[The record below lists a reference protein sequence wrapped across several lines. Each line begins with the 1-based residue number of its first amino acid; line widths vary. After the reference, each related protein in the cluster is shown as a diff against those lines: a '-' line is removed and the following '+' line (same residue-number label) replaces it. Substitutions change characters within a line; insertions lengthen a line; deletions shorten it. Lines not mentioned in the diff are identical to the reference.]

1 MRRITFRLLILTLVM
16 GFPAT
21 ALAQEAAG
29 RSSETAPPRTWAVH
43 LGAGSAKAW
52 NFMGVTKEF
61 LLNEHTTL
69 FLTAGFGTI
78 LVGGGAA
85 YYTNRSGSGL
95 VASATAGLA
104 GAHLNL
110 GGQLKVSRRGFL
122 TAGGS
127 FGTYFLQ
134 YRGSL
139 PFAAF
144 EYRF

>member
-1 MRRITFRLLILTLVM
+1 MRRTIFRLLILLLTM
-16 GFPAT
+16 GAPA
-21 ALAQEAAG
+21 AVLAQENEAPP
-29 RSSETAPPRTWAVH
+29 SESDGPRTWTVH
-43 LGAGSAKAW
+43 AGAGSSKAW
-52 NFMGVTKEF
+52 NFTGVTKEF
-61 LLNEHTTL
+61 LLNEHTAF

-85 YYTNRSGSGL
+85 YYTNRSGNGL

-110 GGQLKVSRRGFL
+110 GGQLRVSRRGFL

-134 YRGSL
+134 YRGPL
-139 PFAAF
+139 PFASF